1 MKDSQGTSEL
11 CPILKSF
18 SNKVGVL
25 FCCHSL
31 PNIYKRLD
39 TELERKM
46 MEIKRNSLGNNRFR
60 SIDSIILKFPQ
71 IRDGLKEIRGVF
83 EKFDEDSN
91 GTVDHE
97 ELKKCLQKL
106 QFHVREEDID
116 DLFYYCDMNE
126 NEGIQFNEFIV
137 LLCLIYLLKDC
148 SSSFSTTL
156 KMELPQIDATFNT
169 IIEVFLFLDKNGE
182 GKLKKKD
189 VVKAL
194 NEASPREKSPSYIT
208 RDRFKEMDLDRNG
221 KISFREFLFAFIK
234 WVGIDSDDDDDDGL
248 EIQN

>member
-1 MKDSQGTSEL
+1 MKDSQGTSEP
-11 CPILKSF
+11 CSILKSF

-31 PNIYKRLD
+31 PNTYKRLD

-46 MEIKRNSLGNNRFR
+46 IEIKRNSSGNKNFR

-91 GTVDHE
+91 GTIDHE

-106 QFHVREEDID
+106 QFRVREEEID

-148 SSSFSTTL
+148 SSSTL

-169 IIEVFLFLDKNGE
+169 TIEVFLFLDKNGE

-194 NEASPREKSPSYIT
+194 NEASPREKSPSHVT

-234 WVGIDSDDDDDDGL
+234 WVGIDSDNDEP

>member
-71 IRDGLKEIRGVF
+71 IRDGLKVIRGVF

-148 SSSFSTTL
+148 SSSFSTVY
-156 KMELPQIDATFNT
+156 AT
-169 IIEVFLFLDKNGE
+169 IFLF
-182 GKLKKKD
+182 
-189 VVKAL
+189 
-194 NEASPREKSPSYIT
+194 S
-208 RDRFKEMDLDRNG
+208 KEMDLDRNG

-234 WVGIDSDDDDDDGL
+234 WVGIDSDDDDDDDDP
-248 EIQN
+248 EMQN